1 MWDDR
6 NFGRDDGI
14 RCECGGKT
22 YLVDDQGH
30 GLISYQCERC
40 EEPIQVQYD
49 CACCAEGDEDDDWWE
64 MSDDDWRPAHG

>member
-40 EEPIQVQYD
+40 EEPVQVQYD
-49 CACCAEGDEDDDWWE
+49 L
-64 MSDDDWRPAHG
+64 